1 MITLLAFAARQS
13 NNIIEVRKIAPVP
26 RYVRRL
32 ITHARSLTRIP
43 FHDSNVPVWLEVVDL
58 SSLHSSLVLV
68 VHRICCLKQEKA
80 SVALL
85 KCIREIFSAHM
96 IKEADLTIR
105 LPEQNIDINATI
117 VVIQAHAVWLTP
129 SVAI

>member
-1 MITLLAFAARQS
+1 
-13 NNIIEVRKIAPVP
+13 
-26 RYVRRL
+26 
-32 ITHARSLTRIP
+32 
-43 FHDSNVPVWLEVVDL
+43 
-58 SSLHSSLVLV
+58 
-68 VHRICCLKQEKA
+68 
-80 SVALL
+80 
-85 KCIREIFSAHM
+85 M